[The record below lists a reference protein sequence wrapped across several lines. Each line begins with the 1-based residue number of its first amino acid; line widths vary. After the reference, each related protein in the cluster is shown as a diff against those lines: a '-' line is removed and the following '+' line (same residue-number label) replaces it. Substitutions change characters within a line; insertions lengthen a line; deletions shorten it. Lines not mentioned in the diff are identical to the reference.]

1 VRGDGDVKLI
11 PLLQVRAQLR
21 SGAPLPWNVRDA
33 DGKLLLARGLL
44 VADEAMLLSLL
55 ERGMFVD
62 ADEARAN
69 GRSDPVSGPA
79 QGFFDRW
86 NALQARLATLLRNPG
101 DPGFVERIRDC
112 ARLVASLT
120 ERHTDPLIYAIVRH
134 DHSRFAS
141 YGSVHSLHVAAV
153 CSLLAR
159 RMGWSEERHA
169 CAVCAALTMNLS
181 IIELQG
187 HLAARGEALTP
198 AQREAI
204 HVHPQASAQ
213 LLREAGLADETWL
226 AAVEQHHE
234 QPEGR
239 GYPNGLQAP
248 GELSQMLRYVDIFTA
263 KHAPRAARPPL
274 PPQQA
279 ARELYTGSGAHPV
292 AALLIK
298 EFGIFPPGCF
308 VKLSSGET
316 AIVVRRGSSAN
327 APLAAAITN
336 RNGDALAAP
345 LRRDTSQADF
355 AIVNSLI
362 DRAVL
367 VQVTVDKLYV
377 DL

>member
-1 VRGDGDVKLI
+1 
-11 PLLQVRAQLR
+11 
-21 SGAPLPWNVRDA
+21 
-33 DGKLLLARGLL
+33 
-44 VADEAMLLSLL
+44 VAL
-55 ERGMFVD
+55 
-62 ADEARAN
+62 
-69 GRSDPVSGPA
+69 
-79 QGFFDRW
+79 
-86 NALQARLATLLRNPG
+86 
-101 DPGFVERIRDC
+101 
-112 ARLVASLT
+112 LT

-213 LLREAGLADETWL
+213 LLREAGLADEAWL

-239 GYPNGLQAP
+239 GYPRGLQTP

-336 RNGDALAAP
+336 RNGDALATP